1 MNQNDDRDDRNVVT
15 AEVSA
20 DPLQGWDRRFEECR
34 RRTDRSRLSKLLR
47 SPLSTLYRHGL
58 SLAARRFDL
67 EIRRRVRTFWGE
79 EMTVVLPDGISHF
92 LYCNRFF
99 EETST
104 RWLLQHLK
112 PGQVFLDVGAHFGY
126 FTLLAASIVG
136 DTGSVHAFEP
146 TPGSCRMLR
155 ENAASHRNVA
165 IREAAL
171 WRQDCQLPFKDYGLR
186 FSGLNSFTS
195 PRISDSVRRL
205 EPRQPEDRQRDILVR
220 AIRGDDYVENAGIVP
235 DLVKIDTEG
244 AELAILEGLSR
255 TLRKSRPLLIVEV
268 EDDDASGRV
277 SSRQVV
283 DFLSG
288 LGYRVLEDPDRTLN
302 AVEAASSQNVLFAPQ
317 SSNRTG
323 GTPNR
328 NPSDKDRS

>member
-1 MNQNDDRDDRNVVT
+1 
-15 AEVSA
+15 
-20 DPLQGWDRRFEECR
+20 
-34 RRTDRSRLSKLLR
+34 
-47 SPLSTLYRHGL
+47 
-58 SLAARRFDL
+58 
-67 EIRRRVRTFWGE
+67 
-79 EMTVVLPDGISHF
+79 MTVVLPDGISHF
-92 LYCNRFF
+92 LYCTRFF

-112 PGQVFLDVGAHFGY
+112 PGQVFFDVGAHFGY
-126 FTLLAASIVG
+126 FTLLAASIVR

-155 ENAASHRNVA
+155 ENTASHRNVA

-195 PRISDSVRRL
+195 PRISDSVRRR

-220 AIRGDDYVENAGIVP
+220 AIRGDDYVEHAGVVP
-235 DLVKIDTEG
+235 DLVKIDAEG

-255 TLRKSRPLLIVEV
+255 TLRKSHPLLIVEV
-268 EDDDASGRV
+268 EDEDSYGRV

-283 DFLSG
+283 DLLSR
-288 LGYRVLEDPDRTLN
+288 LGYRVLEDPNQGHST
-302 AVEAASSQNVLFAPQ
+302 VAAAASQNVLFAPQ

-323 GTPNR
+323 GAPNR
-328 NPSDKDRS
+328 DPSEEDRS